1 MKARFSKLN
10 QEGFTLIELI
20 SIMIILGVLGSV
32 AVRKYDNLTNTANV
46 RALAA
51 AVIELNVRES
61 LIWAN
66 MKISGD
72 GYTMDE
78 DVFAALDKNLGAKL
92 KWDPG
97 PTVDGGTLHLE
108 SHSIRLSRTP
118 SARSAAGRWK

>member
-1 MKARFSKLN
+1 MRFSKLN

-32 AVRKYDNLTNTANV
+32 AIRKYDNLTNTANM

-51 AVIELNVRES
+51 AVIELNVREG

-72 GYTMDE
+72 GYTTD
-78 DVFAALDKNLGAKL
+78 DDIFAALDRNLGAKL

-97 PTVDGGTLHLE
+97 PTVDGGTLHFE
-108 SHSIRLSRTP
+108 SHSIRLNRTP
-118 SARSAAGRWK
+118 STYSAAGKWK

>member
-1 MKARFSKLN
+1 MKVRFSKLN

-32 AVRKYDNLTNTANV
+32 AIRKYDNLTKTANMT
-46 RALAA
+46 ALAA

-78 DVFAALDKNLGAKL
+78 HVFAALDKNLGAKL

-108 SHSIRLSRTP
+108 SHSIRLNRTP
-118 SARSAAGRWK
+118 SKRSAAGKWK